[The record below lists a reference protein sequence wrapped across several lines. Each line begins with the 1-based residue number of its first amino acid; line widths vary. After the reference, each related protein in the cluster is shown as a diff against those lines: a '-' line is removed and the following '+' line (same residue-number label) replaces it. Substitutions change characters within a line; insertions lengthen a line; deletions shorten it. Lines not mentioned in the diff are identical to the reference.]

1 MTDTLTY
8 NPTDPDAGEL
18 TPDEQDSLQVGE
30 KLAEQEEKLLAG
42 KYKNAEELEKAY
54 TELEKK
60 LGSDSQQKETP
71 EAESTDEPQYYL
83 EDGVVN
89 YDAVNDAYGEKL
101 GEVFKDSNIDPW
113 AISEHFHSNN
123 GKITDEMYAD
133 LEGAGLSRA
142 SIDAYLA
149 GRAAASGYTDTSD
162 IAERDIN
169 IIQDSVGGEKAYSK
183 LIDWAGSNLDEKAIN
198 AFDSTVSSG
207 NVQMIKLAVAGL
219 KAEYDSANG
228 YEGRMLSGKAAQT
241 SGDVFRSQ
249 AEVVAAMSDP
259 RYDKDPA
266 YRNDIYEKLDRS
278 DLKF

>member
-8 NPTDPDAGEL
+8 NPTDPEAGEL

-30 KLAEQEEKLLAG
+30 KLAGEEEKLLAG

-60 LGSDSQQKETP
+60 LGSNEESEQEVETVEEETVDDTP
-71 EAESTDEPQYYL
+71 GVALLNEANDEYWANDGELSEETIEKFSSMSSRDLVEAYL
-83 EDGVVN
+83 EVTKNNPKNLQG
-89 YDAVNDAYGEKL
+89 
-101 GEVFKDSNIDPW
+101 DSE
-113 AISEHFHSNN
+113 A
-123 GKITDEMYAD
+123 
-133 LEGAGLSRA
+133 
-142 SIDAYLA
+142 
-149 GRAAASGYTDTSD
+149 D

-169 IIQDSVGGEKAYSK
+169 IIQNSVGGEEAYSK
-183 LIDWAGSNLDEKAIN
+183 LTEWAATNLDETAIN
-198 AFDSTVSSG
+198 AFDTAVSSG
-207 NVQMIKLAVAGL
+207 NVQMIQLAVAGL

-249 AEVVAAMSDP
+249 AEVVSAMSDP
-259 RYDKDPA
+259 RYDRDPA

-278 DLKF
+278 DIKF

>member
-8 NPTDPDAGEL
+8 DPTEADAPEL
-18 TPDEQDSLQVGE
+18 TPDEQDSLEVGE
-30 KLAEQEEKLLAG
+30 QLAEQQEELLAG

-60 LGSDSQQKETP
+60 LGSKEETP
-71 EAESTDEPQYYL
+71 AAEEEEVEKTTSEDDTEPESSAEVALLNEANKEYWDNDGKLSDETIEKFSSMSSKELVNAYL
-83 EDGVVN
+83 EVTKGIPQQP
-89 YDAVNDAYGEKL
+89 
-101 GEVFKDSNIDPW
+101 S
-113 AISEHFHSNN
+113 
-123 GKITDEMYAD
+123 
-133 LEGAGLSRA
+133 
-142 SIDAYLA
+142 
-149 GRAAASGYTDTSD
+149 AAAV
-162 IAERDIN
+162 AQADIN
-169 IIQDSVGGEKAYSK
+169 SIQNSVGGQKAYKS
-183 LIDWAGSNLDEKAIN
+183 LTEWAGNNLDKDAIK
-198 AFDSTVSSG
+198 AFDSTVNSG

-249 AEVVAAMSDP
+249 AEVVRAMNDT

>member
-8 NPTDPDAGEL
+8 DPTEADAPEL
-18 TPDEQDSLQVGE
+18 TPDEQDSLEVGE
-30 KLAEQEEKLLAG
+30 QLAEQQEELLAG

-60 LGSDSQQKETP
+60 LGSKEETP
-71 EAESTDEPQYYL
+71 AAEEEVEKTTSEDDTEPESSAEVALLNEANKEYWDNDGKLSDETIEKFSSMSSKELVNAYL
-83 EDGVVN
+83 EVTKGIPQQP
-89 YDAVNDAYGEKL
+89 
-101 GEVFKDSNIDPW
+101 S
-113 AISEHFHSNN
+113 
-123 GKITDEMYAD
+123 
-133 LEGAGLSRA
+133 
-142 SIDAYLA
+142 
-149 GRAAASGYTDTSD
+149 AAAV
-162 IAERDIN
+162 AQADIN
-169 IIQDSVGGEKAYSK
+169 SIQNSVGGQKAYKS
-183 LIDWAGSNLDEKAIN
+183 LTEWAGNNLDKDAIK
-198 AFDSTVSSG
+198 AFDSTVNSG

-249 AEVVAAMSDP
+249 AEVVRAMNDP

>member
-8 NPTDPDAGEL
+8 NPTDPEASEL
-18 TPDEQDSLQVGE
+18 TPDEQDSLEVGE
-30 KLAEQEEKLLAG
+30 KLAEQEEQLLAG
-42 KYKNAEELEKAY
+42 KYRNAEELEKAY

-60 LGSDSQQKETP
+60 LGSNEEPEQ
-71 EAESTDEPQYYL
+71 EAETIEEEPVDDTPGVSLLNEANDEYWANDGELSEETIEKFSSMSSRDLVEAYL
-83 EDGVVN
+83 EVTKNNPKNLDG
-89 YDAVNDAYGEKL
+89 GTE
-101 GEVFKDSNIDPW
+101 
-113 AISEHFHSNN
+113 
-123 GKITDEMYAD
+123 T
-133 LEGAGLSRA
+133 
-142 SIDAYLA
+142 
-149 GRAAASGYTDTSD
+149 D

-169 IIQDSVGGEKAYSK
+169 VIQNSVGGEAAYSK
-183 LIDWAGSNLDEKAIN
+183 LTDWAATNLDETAIS
-198 AFDSTVSSG
+198 AFDTAVSSG
-207 NVQMIKLAVAGL
+207 NVQMIQLAVAGL

-259 RYDKDPA
+259 RYDRDPA

>member
-18 TPDEQDSLQVGE
+18 TPDEQDSLEVGE
-30 KLAEQEEKLLAG
+30 KLAEQEEQLLAG
-42 KYKNAEELEKAY
+42 KYRNAEELEKAY

-60 LGSDSQQKETP
+60 LGSNEEPEQ
-71 EAESTDEPQYYL
+71 EAETIEEEPVDDTPGVSLLNEANDEYWANDGELSEETIEKFSSMSSRDLVEAYL
-83 EDGVVN
+83 EVT
-89 YDAVNDAYGEKL
+89 K
-101 GEVFKDSNIDPW
+101 
-113 AISEHFHSNN
+113 NN
-123 GKITDEMYAD
+123 PQN
-133 LEGAGLSRA
+133 LEGG
-142 SIDAYLA
+142 
-149 GRAAASGYTDTSD
+149 TETD

-169 IIQDSVGGEKAYSK
+169 VIQNSVGGEAAYSK
-183 LIDWAGSNLDEKAIN
+183 LTDWAATNLDETAIS
-198 AFDSTVSSG
+198 AFDTAVSSG
-207 NVQMIKLAVAGL
+207 NVQMIQLAVAGL

-259 RYDKDPA
+259 RYDRDPA

>member
-8 NPTDPDAGEL
+8 NPTDPEAGEL

-30 KLAEQEEKLLAG
+30 KLAVEEEKLLAG

-60 LGSDSQQKETP
+60 LGSNDKPEEEEVEQTTSEEDTETETSAEVALLNEANKEYWDNDGKLSEETI
-71 EAESTDEPQYYL
+71 EKFSSMSSKDLVNAYL
-83 EDGVVN
+83 EATKDN
-89 YDAVNDAYGEKL
+89 PPPNQQQ
-101 GEVFKDSNIDPW
+101 EVDV
-113 AISEHFHSNN
+113 AQQ
-123 GKITDEMYAD
+123 
-133 LEGAGLSRA
+133 
-142 SIDAYLA
+142 
-149 GRAAASGYTDTSD
+149 
-162 IAERDIN
+162 DIN
-169 IIQDSVGGEKAYSK
+169 SIQNSVGGEKAYK
-183 LIDWAGSNLDEKAIN
+183 DMIQWASNNLDDKAVS
-198 AFDSTVSSG
+198 AFDDVVGSG

-219 KAEYDSANG
+219 KAQYDDNNG

-249 AEVVAAMSDP
+249 AEVVAAMGDP
-259 RYDKDPA
+259 RYDRDPA